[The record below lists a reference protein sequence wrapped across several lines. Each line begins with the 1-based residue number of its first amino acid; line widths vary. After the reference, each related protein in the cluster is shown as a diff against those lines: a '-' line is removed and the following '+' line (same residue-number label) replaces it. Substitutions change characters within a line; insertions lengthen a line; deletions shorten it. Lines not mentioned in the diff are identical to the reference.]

1 MKLVTLPNPF
11 SIRKNLK
18 FIFAVAFL
26 LGSLLIS
33 NRSYSQVGTYEI
45 IDAASV
51 ADISKYNDA
60 MDAAN
65 FDQYR
70 FQSKRRMIN
79 FSSGVK
85 IELLSASEVD
95 AKGLPIDKTKAMSD
109 TYVLKNEPV
118 FEVQSNGYIKANHT
132 STEKSAR

>member
-1 MKLVTLPNPF
+1 MKLVTLPSPF
-11 SIRKNLK
+11 SSRKNLK
-18 FIFAVAFL
+18 FVFAVAFL

-33 NRSYSQVGTYEI
+33 NRSFSQVGTYEI

-70 FQSKRRMIN
+70 FQSKRRLIN

-109 TYVLKNEPV
+109 AYVLKNEPV